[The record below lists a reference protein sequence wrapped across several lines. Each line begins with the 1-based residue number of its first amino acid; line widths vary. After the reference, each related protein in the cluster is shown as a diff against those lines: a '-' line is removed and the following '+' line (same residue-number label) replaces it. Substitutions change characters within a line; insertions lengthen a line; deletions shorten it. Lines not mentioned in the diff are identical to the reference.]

1 MDWINRDRK
10 EKISESK
17 KKMEWNNFK
26 ERVRFQK
33 NLFPFVLVKLINHY
47 FSYVRREFRIIDI
60 FEK

>member
-1 MDWINRDRK
+1 MYRK
-10 EKISESK
+10 EKIPESK

-33 NLFPFVLVKLINHY
+33 NLFPFVFVLVKLINHY